1 MGCQIFLNTQRFDI
15 SSSSMQVCFSSS
27 AHTILYILHIIDS
40 LWGFCSQSQQHQ
52 ATNHLPA
59 PFFHCLQISI
69 TQTDGSPGRHADR
82 APNKIKSS
90 GFSIQNHHLLS
101 EFTHWPLSKLDFVFS
116 HHPEW
121 ETLIE
126 SLGHE
131 ATVQLFYLLLRLLQV
146 CLNVN

>member
-1 MGCQIFLNTQRFDI
+1 MNGVSNILKHTKVICSVGLFLVFLLLT
-15 SSSSMQVCFSSS
+15 
-27 AHTILYILHIIDS
+27 ILHIIDS
-40 LWGFCSQSQQHQ
+40 LWGFRSQSQQHQ

-69 TQTDGSPGRHADR
+69 TQRDESPGRHADR

-90 GFSIQNHHLLS
+90 GFAIQNHHLLS

-116 HHPEW
+116 HHPDW

-131 ATVQLFYLLLRLLQV
+131 AAVELFYFLHSPLLRLL
-146 CLNVN
+146 